1 MLQIFGRV
9 TAPPS
14 GYFLVTGGG
23 IVAFISVIVKLLI
36 VIAGL
41 YMLFNIIFAGYQFIS
56 AGGDQKSVEA
66 AWGKIWQS
74 LVGLLIVAGS
84 VMLAA
89 LFGWILFGDTSA
101 ILSPK
106 IYTP

>member
-14 GYFLVTGGG
+14 GYFLATGGG